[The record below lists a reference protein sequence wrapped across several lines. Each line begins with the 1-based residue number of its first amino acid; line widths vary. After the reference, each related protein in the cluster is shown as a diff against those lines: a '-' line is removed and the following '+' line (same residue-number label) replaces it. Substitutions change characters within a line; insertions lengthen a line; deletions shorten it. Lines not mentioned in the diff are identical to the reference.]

1 VAPLVLRA
9 DPEFRSTTP
18 SPQRLRSEPALTA
31 AAVAAASVL
40 IGAPAASADTAA
52 TVHEVGDRDDL
63 VNGAVV
69 QGWTI
74 TDLEVSMDSI
84 PYAAKGTL
92 WGSHGH

>member
-1 VAPLVLRA
+1 M
-9 DPEFRSTTP
+9 
-18 SPQRLRSEPALTA
+18 TA